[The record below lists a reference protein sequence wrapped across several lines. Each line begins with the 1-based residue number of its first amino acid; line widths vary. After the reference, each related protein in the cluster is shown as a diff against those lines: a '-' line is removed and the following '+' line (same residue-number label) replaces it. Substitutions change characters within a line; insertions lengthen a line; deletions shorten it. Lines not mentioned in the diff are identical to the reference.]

1 MANLVMGID
10 DSYLEFML
18 LIAIQQFI
26 LIVMNK

>member
-10 DSYLEFML
+10 DSYLECIL
-18 LIAIQQFI
+18 LIATQQFI